1 VRARTP
7 PQQYKT
13 AQQCHPVQRSGAAG
27 QDTVT
32 LGAVLSRSIRM
43 FVTAELQAASSQFDC
58 NGWSAP
64 STAILP
70 LAGVQ
75 TIDSET
81 APISLPLNVTVTVA

>member
-1 VRARTP
+1 
-7 PQQYKT
+7 
-13 AQQCHPVQRSGAAG
+13 
-27 QDTVT
+27 
-32 LGAVLSRSIRM
+32 M